1 MSYYVYILFSKS
13 TKTFYKGSTNEYLDR
28 INRHNNGE
36 EISTKHG
43 SPWILIWETEK
54 QTRSEAII
62 LEKKLKNLS
71 CERTIQFILKYI
83 DDIKVDEGFL
93 KENL

>member
-1 MSYYVYILFSKS
+1 MGYYVYILYSKS
-13 TKTFYKGSTNEYLDR
+13 TNAFYKGSTNDFEDR

-36 EISTKHG
+36 EISTMHG
-43 SPWILIWETEK
+43 SPWILIWVTEK

-71 CERTIQFILKYI
+71 RERTMQFIMKYI
-83 DDIKVDEGFL
+83 DDIRVDVGFL
-93 KENL
+93 KEIL